1 MTSIYTKTGD
11 GGETGLFGGGRVAK
25 DHPRVDAYGEV
36 DELNAAIGVARS
48 LGLDPELDALL
59 LPIQAQLFTLGSVL
73 ATPPQTKA
81 KKAIPKIQP
90 AWSEAM
96 ELAIDKFDRELPS
109 LRQFILPGGT
119 PTASALHL
127 ARTICRRAERRVVAL
142 AHANEVE
149 PKVLVYLNRLSDL
162 LFTMARIS
170 NQRAGVP
177 DIPWSPPTAG

>member
-48 LGLDPELDALL
+48 LKLDPERDALL
-59 LPIQAQLFTLGSVL
+59 LAIQAQLFTLGSVL

-119 PTASALHL
+119 PAASALHL

-170 NQRAGVP
+170 NHRAGVP